1 MGTKVRRRILSL
13 LVLAMMLLTMVF
25 PAGTF
30 AETTPAT
37 LTIALLG
44 TSDLHGQ
51 LMGWNYFTK
60 SPATGLTRLATVIGQ
75 ERGKYPNNILVDAGD
90 TIQGTPLVYYYNKVD
105 TAWMSDPAKSYPM
118 MDAFKYLNYD
128 AWTLGNHEFNFG
140 LGTLGAVI
148 DKATAANIAVLS
160 ANTLDKNAVTP
171 DPVTGD
177 QPVWSKVKP
186 YTVKTFTDPDGNQ
199 FKVGILGLTTPAIP
213 NWESSQNYDGLQFA
227 DIVTEGTKWVQYLK
241 NTLKVNAI
249 VAVVHSGVGVDDP
262 ATESTPNE
270 NEVIA
275 FANANPEVNAILCGH
290 THAAIST
297 NGSLAGATNKNQIW
311 IVEPKNA
318 AANLEEVAMNF
329 TKDAGGSW
337 TMSSANGVS
346 LNASTGI
353 TEDPGLVSL
362 AQPYHQ
368 AALNYLQTPVG
379 TSSGEFLANGQ
390 TVKDTALMDLV
401 NKVQL
406 YYGDADLSVA
416 APFSATARIPKGT
429 VTIGDVSSVYVYE
442 NFLFTVKVTGA
453 QLRKYLEMSVGRYY
467 QKYSSG
473 DYKLGTNGDGVTY
486 VPDYN
491 LDILQGADY
500 TVDLTKTGL
509 FDAKGT
515 SIANGESRITKLQ
528 VNGTDVQDTDVF
540 KLALNNYRVNGGG
553 GFLAAAGIVPQNAD
567 TGAPNYI
574 TYDSQKALGDDGQ
587 VRSLMIS
594 YFQDMAA
601 GKIIPGKTSVDPV
614 YDNNWQTVP
623 RFFDLV
629 ELTDTH
635 GNIDNYVSG
644 GKVKASAAL
653 LAGAVNKER
662 VTYGDERTAVLAAGD
677 MMQGTPISNVLKGRP
692 VIDVMNQMKFDA
704 MEVGNH
710 EFDWGSDVL
719 DQNLQAAQF
728 PFLAANMRL
737 KAGDTDVNS
746 AKFLS
751 DSKPYVILDKDS
763 IKIGVIGV
771 ITPETSSI
779 VMPSII
785 NHFDFLDPATVV
797 NSLVPQVKAAGA
809 DIVVVLAHVG
819 DMYNSWP
826 TSGTQP
832 ATEPLSKDLADLA
845 KNISGVDAVL
855 GGHSHTTNYD
865 LIPDATGKLIP
876 AAIGYANGRGAGV
889 IRLALD
895 NGKQVM
901 GAVPNYLD
909 VANRLY
915 SSLTPDPAVQAIVDA
930 ANAQIGPIFSEVIG
944 QAAVDMTRSTA
955 SSGNLDSNLGDWAA
969 DVTRDA
975 GGTDFSFQNSG
986 GLRIDIAKGNITV
999 GQIWTLM
1006 PFDNEVNTMEMTGA
1020 QVKTVL
1026 EYMASGI
1033 KAMGHISGLRFTYD
1047 LNRPARF
1054 TTVGGSVVDNPQ
1066 NSRVMTVR
1074 LADGSFLDMKKTYK
1088 VAAPD
1093 FIATGGD
1100 GYPFPSNSANLTATH
1115 ILVRDALIND
1125 LKLRKVLDYLPDGRI
1140 QFYTP
1145 PTITTDLG
1153 ATITRVEERDFG
1165 VSTTANSEAG
1175 KMVRVRV
1182 TLADPEQRPQVKI
1195 KYPEDENCQFDR
1207 DDVDRYN
1214 QLWSDRDEMDQSGR
1228 WRSDREKGDRSG
1240 QFRFDR
1246 DKVDWSGQLQFDK
1259 NGVAWFGPAQGFP
1272 LADATSAFEAKF
1284 TKAGVYGYTLD
1295 LVQVSDNTV
1304 LATTSGSITVTNK

>member
-1 MGTKVRRRILSL
+1 M
-13 LVLAMMLLTMVF
+13 
-25 PAGTF
+25 
-30 AETTPAT
+30 
-37 LTIALLG
+37 
-44 TSDLHGQ
+44 
-51 LMGWNYFTK
+51 
-60 SPATGLTRLATVIGQ
+60 
-75 ERGKYPNNILVDAGD
+75 
-90 TIQGTPLVYYYNKVD
+90 
-105 TAWMSDPAKSYPM
+105 
-118 MDAFKYLNYD
+118 
-128 AWTLGNHEFNFG
+128 
-140 LGTLGAVI
+140 AVI
-148 DKATAANIAVLS
+148 
-160 ANTLDKNAVTP
+160 
-171 DPVTGD
+171 
-177 QPVWSKVKP
+177 
-186 YTVKTFTDPDGNQ
+186 
-199 FKVGILGLTTPAIP
+199 
-213 NWESSQNYDGLQFA
+213 
-227 DIVTEGTKWVQYLK
+227 
-241 NTLKVNAI
+241 
-249 VAVVHSGVGVDDP
+249 HSGVGVDDP

-290 THAAIST
+290 THSAIST
-297 NGSLAGATNKNQIW
+297 NGSLAGATNRNQIW

-329 TKDAGGSW
+329 TKDANGNWS
-337 TMSSANGVS
+337 MSSASGVS
-346 LNASTGI
+346 LNASASVA
-353 TEDPGLVSL
+353 EDQGLVNL

-379 TSSGEFLANGQ
+379 TASGEFRANGQ

-401 NKVQL
+401 NKVQR

-429 VTIGDVSSVYVYE
+429 VTIGDVSSVYIYE

-453 QLRKYLEMSVGRYY
+453 QLRRYLEMSVGRYY
-467 QKYSSG
+467 QKYNSG
-473 DYKLGTNGDGVTY
+473 DYKLATNGDGATF

-509 FDAKGT
+509 FDAKGVP
-515 SIANGESRITKLQ
+515 IPNGEPRITKLQ
-528 VNGTDVQDTDVF
+528 INGREVQDGDVF

-553 GFLAAAGIVPQNAD
+553 GFLAAAGIVPQKTDPNA
-567 TGAPNYI
+567 ANYI

-601 GKIIPGKTSVDPV
+601 GKITPGKTSVDPV
-614 YDNNWQTVP
+614 YDNNWQTMP

-644 GKVKASAAL
+644 GKVKANAAL

-662 VTYGDERTAVLAAGD
+662 ATYGDERTVLLAAGD

-719 DQNLQAAQF
+719 DQNLKAAQF

-737 KAGDTDVNS
+737 KAGDTDANS
-746 AKFLS
+746 AKFLA
-751 DSKPYVILDKDS
+751 DSKPYVILEKDG

-771 ITPETSSI
+771 ITPETSNI

-785 NHFDFLDPATVV
+785 NHFEFLDPAAVV
-797 NSLVPQVKAAGA
+797 NSLVPLVKAAGA
-809 DIVVVLAHVG
+809 DLVVVLAHVG

-826 TSGTQP
+826 LSGPQP
-832 ATEPLSKDLADLA
+832 PTEPLSGDLANLA
-845 KNISGVDAVL
+845 KNISGVAAVL

-865 LIPDATGKLIP
+865 LVPDASGRLIP

-895 NGKQVM
+895 NSNQVM

-930 ANAQIGPIFSEVIG
+930 ANAQIGPIFGEVIG

-969 DVTRDA
+969 DVTKNA
-975 GGTDFSFQNSG
+975 GGADFGFQNSG
-986 GLRIDIAKGNITV
+986 GLRIDIPKGNITV

-1006 PFDNEVNTMEMTGA
+1006 PFDNEINTMEMTGA

-1026 EYMASGI
+1026 EYLTSGI
-1033 KAMGHISGLRFTYD
+1033 KAVGHISGLRFTYD
-1047 LNRPARF
+1047 PSRPARF
-1054 TTVGGSVVDNPQ
+1054 TSVGGRVVENPE

-1074 LADGSFLDMKKTYK
+1074 LADGSFLDMNKTYK

-1100 GYPFPSNSANLTATH
+1100 GYPFPANSTKLTTTH
-1115 ILVRDALIND
+1115 LLVRDAMIND
-1125 LKLRKVLDYLPDGRI
+1125 LRARQVLDYQPDGRI
-1140 QFYTP
+1140 QFYSP
-1145 PTITTDLG
+1145 PAINANLGTTISSLET
-1153 ATITRVEERDFG
+1153 RDFS
-1165 VSTTANSEAG
+1165 VTTTANSEAD
-1175 KMVRVRV
+1175 KLVRMRV
-1182 TLADPEQRPQVKI
+1182 TLADPAQKSQVKMFYGI
-1195 KYPEDENCQFDR
+1195 SIFFPSWLPKWNGNPLFVPVHFDR
-1207 DDVDRYN
+1207 
-1214 QLWSDRDEMDQSGR
+1214 
-1228 WRSDREKGDRSG
+1228 
-1240 QFRFDR
+1240 
-1246 DKVDWSGQLQFDK
+1246 
-1259 NGVAWFGPAQGFP
+1259 NGVGWIGLPEGFQ
-1272 LADATSAFEAKF
+1272 LADAEYAFKAQF

-1295 LVQVSDNTV
+1295 LVQVSDNRV
-1304 LATTSGSITVTNK
+1304 LASISGSITVTNMQPESGNVKD